1 MKNRNNT
8 HPKLPQL
15 SYASVYK
22 RLAASLLDRSL
33 FVLIPLL
40 AFWVVAIILTQMGH
54 SLEGFLRWSQN
65 VPGFWILFAG
75 WMLYCVGMESV
86 KGATWGKKI
95 MGCKV
100 VDERN
105 VKVGPVRAFRRFWT
119 SAFNWIPLGLGFW
132 FILSRKDRRG
142 FHDMIA
148 GTYVVDADPAQRNL
162 PIAGKIVLGF
172 FVLFVVS
179 FITFVFLIRSSQGS
193 YS

>member
-1 MKNRNNT
+1 MKKRNNT

-22 RLAASLLDRSL
+22 RFAASLFDRSIFILVPL
-33 FVLIPLL
+33 FV
-40 AFWVVAIILTQMGH
+40 FWVAVFVLFQMGH
-54 SLEGFLRWSQN
+54 DPKIMMEWSGR
-65 VPGFWILFAG
+65 VPGFWILFGG

-105 VKVGPVRAFRRFWT
+105 VKVGPVRALRRFWT

-132 FILSRKDRRG
+132 FIVSRKDRRG
-142 FHDMIA
+142 FHDMIS
-148 GTYVVDADPAQRNL
+148 GTYVVDADPSQKKL
-162 PIAGKIVLGF
+162 PLFGKVVLGL
-172 FVLFVVS
+172 FVLFVAS
-179 FITFVFLIRSSQGS
+179 FVTFIFLIRSAQGT
-193 YS
+193 YA